1 MADPEKIYRIG
12 QIAAM
17 LDVRTSVLRYWE
29 QEFPML
35 KPTRMPSGHRG
46 YGVKDLH
53 LLQRI
58 KDLLYKKGMTIEGAR
73 QQMRKYALTVMTEEE
88 LESRLAR
95 LEDMRRAKSE
105 RRRQKLDALK
115 AAGIDPRTGMGGS
128 APAAG
133 AVSAE
138 DANLLHGVLAELKQL
153 RAELA
158 DQGFA
163 GNAGA

>member
-1 MADPEKIYRIG
+1 MADAERIYRIG

-35 KPTRMPSGHRG
+35 SPTRLPSGHRG

-73 QQMRKYALTVMTEEE
+73 QQMRKYALTVMSEEE
-88 LESRLAR
+88 LDARLAR
-95 LEDMRRAKSE
+95 IEDMRRAKSE

-115 AAGIDPRTGMGGS
+115 AAGIDPK
-128 APAAG
+128 AG
-133 AVSAE
+133 RVPTAIVHEASPE
-138 DANLLHGVLAELKQL
+138 DTNFLRSVLEDLRAL

-158 DQGFA
+158 GQAAEDMSA
-163 GNAGA
+163 